1 MMRSGEPNVP
11 TVAGLNA
18 QTIRL
23 KYLVQ
28 GVVHR
33 IQAPSSLRRR
43 LRDAIGPDAE
53 IDRRGKRC

>member
-1 MMRSGEPNVP
+1 VP